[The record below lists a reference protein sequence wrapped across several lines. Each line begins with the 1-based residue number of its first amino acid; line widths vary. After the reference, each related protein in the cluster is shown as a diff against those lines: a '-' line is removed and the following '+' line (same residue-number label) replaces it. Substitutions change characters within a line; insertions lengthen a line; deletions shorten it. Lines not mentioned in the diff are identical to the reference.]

1 MRHER
6 DLKPMI
12 GIGILLGLGW
22 VLIAFTTVRAMQSD
36 ASIFSRT
43 VGLAIPV
50 ALALTLFAGAA
61 GIVLYGLEN
70 QALRISAWTC
80 IGAFAVSMAGVLNI
94 VGLEF
99 VRPDFT
105 LALYMITTAAAGGA
119 VLGFL
124 IGLYDA
130 HQKRSQAN
138 LATKRDEAQKLSQ
151 RLSVLNRVLRHDI
164 RTQAQLIE
172 SYTDRMATDDL
183 PVASAAEGIRR
194 ANQRLTTLSEEA
206 RQLQALLDGPD
217 IDDETVDLVAAVRDA
232 GESVQAEHG
241 GLTVEYE
248 TPERLLVQAPPMLT
262 RAIEHLLRNV
272 VEHAAEDEPRAEVS
286 VAAVSSDRS
295 ARLTVTDYGP
305 GIPETEMIHNT
316 GENESQLHHSGGM
329 GLWLVTW
336 VVEETG
342 GEMQIETPSAEKT
355 GTVVRITL
363 PRPPER

>member
-1 MRHER
+1 
-6 DLKPMI
+6 MI
-12 GIGILLGLGW
+12 GIGSLLGLGW

-61 GIVLYGLEN
+61 GIVLYGLES
-70 QALRISAWTC
+70 QAFRISAWTC
-80 IGAFAVSMAGVLNI
+80 LGGFAVSIAVVLNI
-94 VGLEF
+94 LGLEF

-138 LATKRDEAQKLSQ
+138 LATKRDEAQMLSQ

-164 RTQAQLIE
+164 RTQAQLIQ
-172 SYTDRMATDDL
+172 SYTDRMVADDL
-183 PVASAAEGIRR
+183 PMEPAAEGIEE
-194 ANQRLTTLSEEA
+194 ANRRLTTLSEEA
-206 RQLQALLDGPD
+206 RQLQTLLDGSELD
-217 IDDETVDLVAAVRDA
+217 SETADLVTTVRDA

-241 GLTVEYE
+241 SLTIAYE
-248 TPERLLVQAPPMLT
+248 TPERMLVQAPPMLT
-262 RAIEHLLRNV
+262 QAVEHLLRNV

-286 VAAVSSDRS
+286 VSASPSGRS

-305 GIPETEMIHNT
+305 GIPERELIHNT
-316 GENESQLHHSGGM
+316 GESESPLRHSEGM

-336 VVEETG
+336 VVEEID
-342 GEMQIETPSAEKT
+342 GEMEIETPPSGEV

>member
-1 MRHER
+1 MRYEQ

-12 GIGILLGLGW
+12 GLGSLLGLGW

-36 ASIFSRT
+36 ASLFSRT

-61 GIVLYGLEN
+61 GIVLYGLES
-70 QALRISAWTC
+70 QAFRISLWTC
-80 IGAFAVSMAGVLNI
+80 IGAFAVSMAGILNI
-94 VGLEF
+94 LGLEF

-130 HQKRSQAN
+130 HQKRSQAA
-138 LATKRDEAQKLSQ
+138 LATSRDEAQTLSQ

-172 SYTDRMATDDL
+172 SYTDRMVTDDL
-183 PVASAAEGIRR
+183 PVASAAEGIRE
-194 ANQRLTTLSEEA
+194 ANRRLTTLSEEA
-206 RQLQALLDGPD
+206 RQLQALLDGSELD
-217 IDDETVDLVAAVRDA
+217 VETVDLVATVREA
-232 GESVQAEHG
+232 GETVRAEHG
-241 GLTVEYE
+241 SLTIEYD
-248 TPERLLVQAPPMLT
+248 TPEQVLVQAPPMLM

-286 VAAVSSDRS
+286 VTTVPPDRS

-305 GIPETEMIHNT
+305 GIPETEMIHTT
-316 GENESQLHHSGGM
+316 GETESQLRHSGGI

-342 GEMQIETPSAEKT
+342 GEMEIESPPSEEA

-363 PRPPER
+363 PELSDG